1 MYRKLFLL
9 IVVLFV
15 VINAAYAQ
23 EEHWMP
29 DPNLR
34 KAVREEIGVP
44 EGVPITEVDIVKV
57 VRLNAE
63 SMNITDLTGLERFVN
78 LENIVANHNHIQDLL
93 PLARLRN
100 LGDLHLNHN
109 TISDISPLA
118 ELINL
123 TVLGLTH
130 NTISDVSPLAELVN
144 LTVLGLTHNTISDVS
159 PLAEL
164 VNLQSLWLWS
174 NQIKDISPLTNLVK
188 LETLMLVNNQIE
200 DISPLIVLTSL
211 KELNVSQNWI
221 VDLAPL
227 RELTNIEILATEE
240 NPGSDLPA
248 ECALPRP
255 SVIPRIQDRTY
266 PSVVGSWGS
275 IRNRQPILSKL
286 PWQEEPTPIAYFDI
300 YFCCPEFPLNLKF
313 KDTSAGVHL
322 IGDFQQAK
330 ARRDEILAFNPNA
343 ILLVPVKFYSAVNPD
358 DYPEDWPLWL
368 KDENGNRIIDIW
380 GEALLDF
387 TLPET
392 QKWAIN
398 QARAIA
404 ACGLFD
410 GIFFDH
416 WGKGRRLLELR
427 TLEEEYVALDNI
439 LRGIR
444 AAVGDDLLI
453 LANAAE
459 DKIPRWA
466 EYINGTFIETRPILE
481 TPFDELTT
489 IGQQNFLGYSHVDI
503 FRIEQTLIW
512 SEEHFREPRINVLSA
527 EGLTKEPP
535 EFPRNKQWMRLF
547 TTMSLTLSDGYVDFD
562 SPTDSGGDV
571 YWYDFWDTDLGTPV
585 SEKSQLYENRDGVY
599 IREFTNGWAVYN
611 RSGTEQQIEFPEEVS
626 GVASGVTEKRSHV
639 LPDLDGEIYL
649 KSESGLETPPTVDVN
664 GDGTVNILD
673 LVAVANAFG
682 KDAPDVNGDGTVNVL
697 DLVSV
702 ANAFE

>member
-1 MYRKLFLL
+1 MYKKLFSFILVLL
-9 IVVLFV
+9 IT
-15 VINAAYAQ
+15 INIAYAQ
-23 EEHWMP
+23 GLEWIP

-34 KAVREEIGVP
+34 KAVREEMGVP
-44 EGVPITEVDIVKV
+44 EGVPITEVDIAKV

-78 LENIVANHNHIQDLL
+78 LRDLFAAYNHIQDLG
-93 PLARLRN
+93 PLTRL
-100 LGDLHLNHN
+100 
-109 TISDISPLA
+109 T
-118 ELINL
+118 NL
-123 TVLGLTH
+123 TVLDLRY
-130 NTISDVSPLAELVN
+130 NDISDVSPLAGLVN
-144 LTVLGLTHNTISDVS
+144 LKR
-159 PLAEL
+159 
-164 VNLQSLWLWS
+164 LQLWG
-174 NQIKDISPLTNLVK
+174 NRIKDISALASLVK
-188 LETLMLVNNQIE
+188 LETLLLNDNQIE
-200 DISPLIVLTSL
+200 DISPLVALT
-211 KELNVSQNWI
+211 ELRELSVGNNWI
-221 VDLAPL
+221 VDLSPL
-227 RELTNIEILATEE
+227 SELPNTEILDAEN
-240 NPGSDLPA
+240 NPGSVIQECELPS
-248 ECALPRP
+248 P
-255 SVIPRIQDRTY
+255 SVVPRIQDRTY

-275 IRNRQPILSKL
+275 IRNRRPILSKL
-286 PWQEEPTPIAYFDI
+286 PWQEAPTPIAYFDI
-300 YFCCPEFPLNLKF
+300 YFCCPEVPLNLKF
-313 KDTSAGVHL
+313 KDTSAGFHL
-322 IGDFQQAK
+322 IGDFQEAK

-343 ILLVPVKFYSAVNPD
+343 ILLVPVKFYSAVKPD
-358 DYPEDWPLWL
+358 DYPEDWHLWL
-368 KDENGNRIIDIW
+368 RDRNGNRIIDIW

-398 QARAIA
+398 QAKAIA

-416 WGKGRRLLELR
+416 WDKGRKLLELR
-427 TLEEEYVALDNI
+427 TLEEEYVARDNI

-444 AAVGDDLLI
+444 AAVGDDFLI

-459 DKIPRWA
+459 DRIPRWA

-489 IGQQNFLGYSHVDI
+489 ISQQNFLGYRHVDI

-562 SPTDSGGDV
+562 SPTGSGGDV

-585 SEKSQLYENRDGVY
+585 GKKAQPYENRDGLY
-599 IREFTNGWAVYN
+599 IREYTNGWAVYN
-611 RSGTEQQIEFPEEVS
+611 RSGKAQEIQLPMQGTGVES
-626 GVASGVTEKRSHV
+626 GITSITHT

-649 KSESGLETPPTVDVN
+649 KAESGLETAPTADVN
-664 GDGTVNILD
+664 GDGVVNILD

-682 KDAPDVNGDGTVNVL
+682 ETKPDLNGDGVVNIQ
-697 DLVSV
+697 DLVIV